1 MLRFVNIGK
10 FKIIA
15 TLVAIILIVT
25 VIAVVFS
32 GFIGA
37 PNSQVNE
44 FQNDVQVNIGSSYP
58 GTVDMVNA
66 SIAKNE
72 GVLDAAIT
80 VKGPIVAL
88 GEDESVQF
96 DMILILE
103 NETDALQ
110 TYELRINMNS
120 TSLTGM
126 VGDAQTNNQQP
137 VQLIIDGNT
146 LKITTLLAELSGA
159 TKAEWNIGSTY
170 EKISDNQIIASAWD
184 FVPDQG
190 LRTTVF

>member
-15 TLVAIILIVT
+15 TLVAIVLIVT

-32 GFIGA
+32 GFIAA

-44 FQNDVQVNIGSSYP
+44 VQNDVQVNIGSSYS

-66 SIAKNE
+66 SIAKND

-80 VKGPIVAL
+80 VKDPIVAL
-88 GEDESVQF
+88 EENESVQF

-103 NETDALQ
+103 NETDVLQ
-110 TYELRINMNS
+110 TYELRIDVNAS
-120 TSLTGM
+120 GLSGM
-126 VGDAQTNNQQP
+126 VGNAQTNSQQP

-146 LKITTLLAELSGA
+146 LKITTPLVELSGA
-159 TKAEWNIGSTY
+159 TKAEWNICSTY
-170 EKISDNQIIASAWD
+170 EKISGNQIIASAWD

>member
-146 LKITTLLAELSGA
+146 LKITTLTS
-159 TKAEWNIGSTY
+159 
-170 EKISDNQIIASAWD
+170 
-184 FVPDQG
+184 
-190 LRTTVF
+190 